1 MKAESQDHIAGDCCD
16 PLLEVGQR
24 MAVASRGARCKC
36 RSRTL
41 DVTPSRPA
49 TSSSPDK
56 PENDGSENSRSIPT
70 MPRTTR
76 QVQTPPVSDSFTGDS
91 RLRRQFRCIGEPI
104 RRPSCS
110 PLARIEA
117 LDRLRAPRMTLP
129 TAIKA
134 LFKRR
139 GSVSPCREGLLPL
152 LDGFGLAPPPPLR
165 PLRPTIFPAARGSS
179 RPFADA
185 LSPNCR
191 LRSGRS
197 ASLARAFGAAPC
209 RLTGACRPPIATGRG
224 PKRWRER

>member
-129 TAIKA
+129 TAISMSRGPA
-134 LFKRR
+134 PVARWLWSSAAASPPAPATNNFPRR
-139 GSVSPCREGLLPL
+139 SRL
-152 LDGFGLAPPPPLR
+152 LAPVR
-165 PLRPTIFPAARGSS
+165 
-179 RPFADA
+179 
-185 LSPNCR
+185 
-191 LRSGRS
+191 
-197 ASLARAFGAAPC
+197 
-209 RLTGACRPPIATGRG
+209 
-224 PKRWRER
+224 